1 MNPSHDASSLPPSS
15 DSASEQVRHATPL
28 PTPDTPAHAGKDP
41 TEKHSPQVSSQR
53 WKIYL
58 MYLLFFVV
66 CFVAGSYLT
75 LELRRVL
82 DTKQAEARALLQDN
96 ALLWKETQAQ
106 SQKAVEGVQKL
117 DLQLAQINN
126 QIEQIKTQQKAFDD
140 LYQTF
145 ARDRE
150 RLTLIE
156 TRRMLETANEQLSL
170 TGNISLAR
178 FALEGALM
186 RLRGLD
192 SIKVKKIRA
201 ALMQDLAAFEAV
213 PVVDPISMAA
223 LLDIAYKQIDTLPL
237 AGEVRLTSSSSKK
250 EDVASPSTAQI
261 AAPAAS
267 TSSAAL
273 PVTSQQATGSNLKSM
288 VEGIWGGFLRELHA
302 LVQVRRIDYPD
313 AMRVSPQEGDF
324 LRENLKLRLLS
335 ARLALLARNDAV
347 LTADLQAV
355 DFALMHYFD
364 PASTKT
370 RLVHSYIEKINSLP
384 KSSTLP
390 NLKNSL
396 EAIDQ

>member
-15 DSASEQVRHATPL
+15 NSASEQIRHAPPL
-28 PTPDTPAHAGKDP
+28 STPDAPAHAGKDP
-41 TEKHSPQVSSQR
+41 TEKHTPQVSSQR

-58 MYLLFFVV
+58 MYLLFFVA
-66 CFVAGSYLT
+66 CFAAGSYLT

-82 DTKQAEARALLQDN
+82 DTKQAQARALLQDN

-201 ALMQDLAAFEAV
+201 AFMQDLAAFEAV

-223 LLDIAYKQIDTLPL
+223 LLDTAYKQIDTLPL
-237 AGEVRLTSSSSKK
+237 AGEVRLTSSPSKK
-250 EDVASPSTAQI
+250 EDVASPSMAKVTP
-261 AAPAAS
+261 AAP
-267 TSSAAL
+267 TSSTAPPA
-273 PVTSQQATGSNLKSM
+273 TSQQATGSNLKSM
-288 VEGIWGGFLRELHA
+288 VEGIWDGFLRELHA

-355 DFALMHYFD
+355 DFALTHYFD

-370 RLVHSYIEKINSLP
+370 QLVRSYIEKINSLP